1 MGFIGPV
8 GEAGLAG
15 EKVNNLFDPR
25 PDAFAAHKTTQMTE
39 SCPHLHPGGPRGD
52 GPSWTTWR
60 KGNDGETQ

>member
-15 EKVNNLFDPR
+15 EKVNNLFHPC
-25 PDAFAAHKTTQMTE
+25 AFADHKATQMTE
-39 SCPHLHPGGPRGD
+39 CCAHLHSGGSRGD

-60 KGNDGETQ
+60 KGIDGETQ